1 MNAFRNLAQ
10 SLMRAA
16 DLDLPELRR
25 LAWGWQT
32 LVRPGGER
40 LRPDNLA
47 RMLEGLPVPVR
58 DELDAHAACIALL
71 PSALWGAG
79 TFGDDRVGGLLRHY
93 GRIEERSPFAWVRT
107 WSGLPNDMLAA
118 QLGIKP
124 GRLRELRRAQWS
136 DHAADDELVL
146 DLAGLGAWLGSHAVR
161 VERASCTGAIQV

>member
-1 MNAFRNLAQ
+1 MNAFHTLAQ

-25 LAWGWQT
+25 LVWSWQG
-32 LVRPGGER
+32 LIRPGGER
-40 LRPDNLA
+40 LRPDSLV
-47 RMLEGLPVPVR
+47 RMLEALPVPMC

-71 PSALWGAG
+71 PSALWG
-79 TFGDDRVGGLLRHY
+79 TFGDDKVSDLLRHCF
-93 GRIEERSPFAWVRT
+93 RVEERSPFAWVRT

-136 DHAADDELVL
+136 EHATDDGLVL
-146 DLAGLGAWLGSHAVR
+146 ELAALGSWVGSHAVR
-161 VERASCTGAIQV
+161 VERAPCAGTI